1 MAERVDVTGEWQRIS
16 MRYAT
21 VESISTVIWWLILGV
36 GATVPIWL
44 VNDGDMPWWG
54 WLPLAAAVL
63 LIVLG
68 VLFAFLRT
76 RTIGYLQ
83 RQDDLLVRRGMLFR
97 RFVAVPYGRMQVVDI
112 TQGPLERMFGLRTLK
127 FVTAAATSAIT
138 IPGMPGDTAEQ
149 LRDHLV
155 AVSESRRAG
164 L

>member
-1 MAERVDVTGEWQRIS
+1 MAERVDVAGEWQRIS

-21 VESISTVIWWLILGV
+21 VDSIGTVIWWLILGV

-44 VNDGDMPWWG
+44 VNDGAMPWWG

-112 TQGPLERMFGLRTLK
+112 TQGPIERMFGLKTLK